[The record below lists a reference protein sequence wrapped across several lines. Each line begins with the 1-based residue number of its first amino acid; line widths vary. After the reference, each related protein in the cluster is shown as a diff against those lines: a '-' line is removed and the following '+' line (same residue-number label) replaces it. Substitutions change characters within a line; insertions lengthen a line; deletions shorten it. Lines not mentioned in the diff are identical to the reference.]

1 MAFKMKGFNPGVGT
15 GMAKK
20 MSALKKDIDP
30 PHTKDIKVEKQS
42 NKIKKIDQPRLGLVG
57 DLNTGQY
64 SEEEMASGA
73 GQAARFYGKEK
84 VSKKKIKISRS
95 GKHKKKNLGL
105 SEFGKYKDGKPVQR
119 LKVSTT
125 PTSKDKKAAKKNII
139 TGKRT
144 KKIASIKEQKNMKQQ
159 GRGNPV
165 EFEFTGLDKKG
176 KKVDVNRK
184 RKAVFNPKTGEIAE
198 KVKRK
203 SGIGYKKTGR
213 KLVDDVYVSA
223 ARKNEKKRN
232 TKIV

>member
-1 MAFKMKGFNPGVGT
+1 MAFKMRGFNPGVGT

-30 PHTKDIKVEKQS
+30 PHASTPEPEKKS
-42 NKIKKIDQPRLGLVG
+42 KKIKKIDQPKLGLTG
-57 DLNTGQY
+57 EINTGDF
-64 SEEEMASGA
+64 SEKEMASGQ
-73 GQAARFYGKEK
+73 GQAQRFYGTEK

-105 SEFGKYKDGKPVQR
+105 SKFGKYKDGKAVQR
-119 LKVSTT
+119 LKVSVEGK
-125 PTSKDKKAAKKNII
+125 SKDKKAAKKNII

-165 EFEFTGLDKKG
+165 QFEFTGTDKKG

-203 SGIGYKKTGR
+203 SGIGYRKTGR
-213 KLVDDVYVSA
+213 KVVDEAYVSK
-223 ARKNEKKRN
+223 ARQNEKKRN